1 MQNIIKEPNN
11 EKFRILKRTN
21 KTIAAKLMAL
31 KPNDKIIELITIM
44 GYVQMDDDI
53 SAFVGDYFHGLV
65 QGTRLVDDQSMRLK
79 MLSMSDEDRKKQE
92 LIFKERAAFLEKQK
106 AKIAEQKRI
115 EQISQANRKV
125 KQAEESQTS
134 VGNKLNFGANMVK
147 FEPPKESKGG

>member
-1 MQNIIKEPNN
+1 MANNQPEEAAAGLDLLVKLMQNIIKEPNN

-31 KPNDKIIELITIM
+31 KPNDKVIELITIL

-53 SAFVGDYFHGLV
+53 SAFVGEYFNGLV
-65 QGTRLVDDQSMRLK
+65 AGARLVDDQSMRLK
-79 MLSMSDEDRKKQE
+79 MLSMSDEERKKQE
-92 LIFKERAAFLEKQK
+92 LIFKERAAFQEKQK

-125 KQAEESQTS
+125 K
-134 VGNKLNFGANMVK
+134 
-147 FEPPKESKGG
+147 